1 MNIFTH
7 IAATAALSVYLIE
20 IMILC
25 HRTAQIVDLRW
36 TELGIILL
44 SHLLIGSLKV

>member
-1 MNIFTH
+1 MTILTH
-7 IAATAALSVYLIE
+7 IAATAALSVYLIK

-36 TELGIILL
+36 TELGIIFV
-44 SHLLIGSLKV
+44 SHLFIGLLKV

>member
-1 MNIFTH
+1 MNILTH
-7 IAATAALSVYLIE
+7 IAATAALSVYLIT

-36 TELGIILL
+36 TELGIILV
-44 SHLLIGSLKV
+44 SHLLIGLLKV